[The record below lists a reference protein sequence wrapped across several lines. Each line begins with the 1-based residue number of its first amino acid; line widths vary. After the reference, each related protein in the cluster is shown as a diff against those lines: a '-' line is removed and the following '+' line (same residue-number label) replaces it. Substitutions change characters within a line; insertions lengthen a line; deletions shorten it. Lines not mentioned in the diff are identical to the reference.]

1 MIRVRLLLKPL
12 FEVELPPE
20 FVEILKSKLKGREVR
35 EGEIIDIDLL
45 GRPLSFKVV
54 YAEPKEFKVDIRTRI
69 ELTEKEV
76 VPVSLE
82 FERPVKDIIPFEKGF
97 VVVFENEVL
106 ILNQEGHKIFNIKF
120 ENITKVVING
130 DVIAVIHNDKKLT
143 IIRI

>member
-1 MIRVRLLLKPL
+1 MRLLLKPL

-45 GRPLSFKVV
+45 GKPLSFKVV
-54 YAEPKEFKVDIRTRI
+54 YAEPKEFKVDVRTRI